1 MLSRLSPVWLFAT
14 IWTIAHQGPLSMGFS
29 RQEYWSGLSC
39 PPPGDLPNPGIKP
52 ESLMSL
58 ALAGGFFFFF
68 LPLLPPGKPNIWCS
82 RNPGNCSQHPGN
94 LTISHCYPQDPS
106 VFCTDQISK
115 CNGDVVGI
123 PILISFWS
131 LMVPY
136 FFLVLDGDSNLQ
148 ERTISFIFTIFLGRG
163 CSMTSTWSFPL
174 C

>member
-14 IWTIAHQGPLSMGFS
+14 LWTIAHQPPLSMGFS
-29 RQEYWSGLSC
+29 RQEYWSGLAC
-39 PPPGDLPNPGIKP
+39 PPPGDLPNLGIEP

-68 LPLLPPGKPNIWCS
+68 TTTASWEAQHLVQQEPRQLQSAPREPYNKPLLSPRPICLLHRPNKQVQWGCGG
-82 RNPGNCSQHPGN
+82 NPH
-94 LTISHCYPQDPS
+94 
-106 VFCTDQISK
+106 
-115 CNGDVVGI
+115 
-123 PILISFWS
+123 
-131 LMVPY
+131 PY

-148 ERTISFIFTIFLGRG
+148 EHTISFIFTIFLGRG